1 MYNLLNCHE
10 TLIYRISSDAAPLIS
25 LFHLIFPE
33 SKSKAELSDTS
44 NDIDKIR
51 KYIQLDSVK
60 KGELELSL
68 NAYLEITKNR
78 EDLEKGLQRAHGV

>member
-1 MYNLLNCHE
+1 MV
-10 TLIYRISSDAAPLIS
+10 S

-33 SKSKAELSDTS
+33 SKSKAAMSESDS
-44 NDIDKIR
+44 SDDGDIDKIR

-60 KGELELSL
+60 RSELELSL

-78 EDLEKGLQRAHGV
+78 EEVEKGLERAHGIWIRAVF